1 MIIMTTALEV
11 KNINKKYKNKVVL
24 NDINFSIQ
32 SGEIVALIGKNGAG
46 KSTLINIITKL
57 IQQDS
62 GQSKIFEKEKF
73 DRNLIGVMM
82 QENISLD
89 RITVKEIIKLTRT
102 YYRNPMSYQAILALS
117 ELQNYTNHPMDKLSG
132 GQKRKLQFALT
143 LAGNPD
149 LIFLDEPTVGM
160 DAESRTKFWE
170 RIDELKK
177 QGKTFLITS
186 HYLEE
191 LEKVANRFIFLHNQR
206 IIFDGSLAEMGKQL
220 KKVQVTFNSELIKDI
235 FNKLPAVL
243 RVSELN
249 HHYTLITSDVNSLI
263 TQLVP
268 YLSAIDNLEI
278 RQQNLDTLMDS
289 LIRNEE

>member
-1 MIIMTTALEV
+1 MTTALEV
-11 KNINKKYKNKVVL
+11 KNINKKYKNKIVL

-249 HHYTLITSDVNSLI
+249 YHYTLVTSDVNSLI

>member
-1 MIIMTTALEV
+1 MTTALKV

-160 DAESRTKFWE
+160 DAESRTKFWKH
-170 RIDELKK
+170 IDELKK

-191 LEKVANRFIFLHNQR
+191 LEKVANRFIFLHNQK
-206 IIFDGSLAEMGKQL
+206 IIFDGSLNEMGKQL
-220 KKVQVTFNSELIKDI
+220 KKVQVTFNSELIEDI

-249 HHYTLITSDVNSLI
+249 HHYTLITSDVNRLI

>member
-1 MIIMTTALEV
+1 MTTALEV

-73 DRNLIGVMM
+73 DKNLIGVMM

-160 DAESRTKFWE
+160 DVESRTKFWKHV
-170 RIDELKK
+170 DELKK

-191 LEKVANRFIFLHNQR
+191 LEKVANRFIFLHNQK
-206 IIFDGSLAEMGKQL
+206 IIFDGSLNEMGKQL
-220 KKVQVTFNSELIKDI
+220 KKVQVTFNSELIEDI

-249 HHYTLITSDVNSLI
+249 HHYTLITSDVNRLI

>member
-1 MIIMTTALEV
+1 MTTALEV
-11 KNINKKYKNKVVL
+11 KNINKKYKDKVVL

-117 ELQNYTNHPMDKLSG
+117 ELQNYTKHPMDKLSG

>member
-1 MIIMTTALEV
+1 MTTALEV
-11 KNINKKYKNKVVL
+11 RNINKKYKNKVIL

-46 KSTLINIITKL
+46 KSTLVNIITKL

-62 GQSKIFEKEKF
+62 GQSKILEKEKF

-102 YYRNPMSYQAILALS
+102 YYRNSMSYQAILALS

-160 DAESRTKFWE
+160 DAESRTKFWKH
-170 RIDELKK
+170 IDELKK

-191 LEKVANRFIFLHNQR
+191 LEKVANRFIFLHNQK
-206 IIFDGSLAEMGKQL
+206 IIFDGSLNEMGKQL
-220 KKVQVTFNSELIKDI
+220 KKVQVTFNSELIEDI

>member
-1 MIIMTTALEV
+1 MTTALEV
-11 KNINKKYKNKVVL
+11 KHINKKYKNKVVL

-160 DAESRTKFWE
+160 DAESRTKFWKH
-170 RIDELKK
+170 IDELKK

-191 LEKVANRFIFLHNQR
+191 LEKVANRFIFLHNQK
-206 IIFDGSLAEMGKQL
+206 IIFDGSLTEMGKQL
-220 KKVQVTFNSELIKDI
+220 KKVQVTFNSELIEDI

-249 HHYTLITSDVNSLI
+249 HHYTLVTSDVNSLI

>member
-1 MIIMTTALEV
+1 MTTALEV

-143 LAGNPD
+143 LAGNPN

-191 LEKVANRFIFLHNQR
+191 LEKVANRFIFLHNQK
-206 IIFDGSLAEMGKQL
+206 IIFDGSLNEMGKQL
-220 KKVQVTFNSELIKDI
+220 KMVQVTFNSELIEDI

-249 HHYTLITSDVNSLI
+249 HHYTLVTSDVNSLI

>member
-1 MIIMTTALEV
+1 MTTALEV

-73 DRNLIGVMM
+73 DKNLIGVMM

-160 DAESRTKFWE
+160 DAESRTKFWKHV
-170 RIDELKK
+170 DELKK

-186 HYLEE
+186 HYLEG
-191 LEKVANRFIFLHNQR
+191 LEKVANRFIFLHNQK
-206 IIFDGSLAEMGKQL
+206 IIFDGSLNEMGKQL
-220 KKVQVTFNSELIKDI
+220 KKVQVTFNSELIEDI

-249 HHYTLITSDVNSLI
+249 HHYTLITSDVNRLI

>member
-1 MIIMTTALEV
+1 MTTALEV
-11 KNINKKYKNKVVL
+11 KNINKKYKNKGVL

-102 YYRNPMSYQAILALS
+102 YYRNPMSYQVILALS

-160 DAESRTKFWE
+160 DAESRTKFWKHV
-170 RIDELKK
+170 DELKK

-191 LEKVANRFIFLHNQR
+191 LEKVANRFIFLHNQK
-206 IIFDGSLAEMGKQL
+206 IIFDGSLNEMGKQL
-220 KKVQVTFNSELIKDI
+220 KMVQVTFNSELIEDI

-249 HHYTLITSDVNSLI
+249 HHYTLVTSDVNSLI

>member
-1 MIIMTTALEV
+1 MTTALEV

-102 YYRNPMSYQAILALS
+102 YYRNPMSYQAILSLS

-132 GQKRKLQFALT
+132 GQKRKLQFALA

-160 DAESRTKFWE
+160 DAESRTKFWKH
-170 RIDELKK
+170 IDELKK

-191 LEKVANRFIFLHNQR
+191 LEKVANRFIFLHNQK
-206 IIFDGSLAEMGKQL
+206 IIFDGSLNEMGKQL
-220 KKVQVTFNSELIKDI
+220 KKVQVTFNSELIEDI

>member
-1 MIIMTTALEV
+1 MTTALEV
-11 KNINKKYKNKVVL
+11 KHINKKYKNKVVL

-160 DAESRTKFWE
+160 DAESRTKFWKH
-170 RIDELKK
+170 IDELKK

-191 LEKVANRFIFLHNQR
+191 LEKVANRFIFLHNQK
-206 IIFDGSLAEMGKQL
+206 IIFDGSLTEMGKQL
-220 KKVQVTFNSELIKDI
+220 KKVQVTFNSELINDI

>member
-1 MIIMTTALEV
+1 MTTALEV

-62 GQSKIFEKEKF
+62 GQSKILEKEKF

-102 YYRNPMSYQAILALS
+102 YYRNPMSYQVILALS

-160 DAESRTKFWE
+160 DVESRTKFWKH
-170 RIDELKK
+170 IDELKK

-191 LEKVANRFIFLHNQR
+191 LEKVANRFIFLHNQK
-206 IIFDGSLAEMGKQL
+206 IIFDGSLNEMGKQL
-220 KKVQVTFNSELIKDI
+220 KMVQVTFNSELIEDI

-249 HHYTLITSDVNSLI
+249 HHYTLVTSDVNSLI

>member
-1 MIIMTTALEV
+1 MTTALEV

-32 SGEIVALIGKNGAG
+32 SGEIVALIGKNGTG

-102 YYRNPMSYQAILALS
+102 YYRNPMSYQVILALS

-160 DAESRTKFWE
+160 DAESRTKFWKH
-170 RIDELKK
+170 IDELKK

-191 LEKVANRFIFLHNQR
+191 LEKVANRFIFLHNQK
-206 IIFDGSLAEMGKQL
+206 IIFDGSLNEMGKQL
-220 KKVQVTFNSELIKDI
+220 KMVQVTFNSELIEDI

-249 HHYTLITSDVNSLI
+249 HHYTLVTSDVNSLI

>member
-1 MIIMTTALEV
+1 MTTALEV

-117 ELQNYTNHPMDKLSG
+117 KLQNYTNHPMDKLSG

>member
-1 MIIMTTALEV
+1 MTTALEV

-160 DAESRTKFWE
+160 DAESRTKFWKH
-170 RIDELKK
+170 IDELKK

-191 LEKVANRFIFLHNQR
+191 LEKVANRFIFLHNQK
-206 IIFDGSLAEMGKQL
+206 IIFDGSLNEMGKQL
-220 KKVQVTFNSELIKDI
+220 KMVQVTFNSELIKDI

>member
-1 MIIMTTALEV
+1 M
-11 KNINKKYKNKVVL
+11 VL
-24 NDINFSIQ
+24 
-32 SGEIVALIGKNGAG
+32 
-46 KSTLINIITKL
+46 
-57 IQQDS
+57 
-62 GQSKIFEKEKF
+62 
-73 DRNLIGVMM
+73 
-82 QENISLD
+82 ENISLD

>member
-1 MIIMTTALEV
+1 MTTALEV
-11 KNINKKYKNKVVL
+11 KNINKKYKNKIVL

-206 IIFDGSLAEMGKQL
+206 IIFDGSLTEMGKQL

>member
-1 MIIMTTALEV
+1 MTTALEV

-62 GQSKIFEKEKF
+62 GQSKILEKEKF

-102 YYRNPMSYQAILALS
+102 YYRNPMSYQVILALS
-117 ELQNYTNHPMDKLSG
+117 ELQNYTNHPMDKLSE

-160 DAESRTKFWE
+160 DAESRTKFWKH
-170 RIDELKK
+170 IDELKK

-191 LEKVANRFIFLHNQR
+191 LEKVANRFIFLHNQK
-206 IIFDGSLAEMGKQL
+206 IIFDGSLNEMGKQL
-220 KKVQVTFNSELIKDI
+220 KMVQVTFNSELIEDI

-249 HHYTLITSDVNSLI
+249 HHYTLVTSDVNSLI

>member
-1 MIIMTTALEV
+1 MTTALGV

-220 KKVQVTFNSELIKDI
+220 KKVQVTFNSELIEDI

-249 HHYTLITSDVNSLI
+249 HHYTLVTSDVNSLI

-268 YLSAIDNLEI
+268 YLSAINNLEI
-278 RQQNLDTLMDS
+278 KQQNLDTLMDS

>member
-1 MIIMTTALEV
+1 MTTALEV

-117 ELQNYTNHPMDKLSG
+117 ELQNYINHPMDKLSG

-160 DAESRTKFWE
+160 DADSRTKFWKH
-170 RIDELKK
+170 IDELKK

-191 LEKVANRFIFLHNQR
+191 LEKVANRFIFLHNQK
-206 IIFDGSLAEMGKQL
+206 IIFDGSLNEMGKQL
-220 KKVQVTFNSELIKDI
+220 KMVQVTFNSELIEDI

>member
-1 MIIMTTALEV
+1 MTTALEV

-73 DRNLIGVMM
+73 DKNLIGVMM

-102 YYRNPMSYQAILALS
+102 YYRNPMSYQAILAIS

-160 DAESRTKFWE
+160 DAESRTKFWKHV
-170 RIDELKK
+170 DELKK

-191 LEKVANRFIFLHNQR
+191 LEKVANRFIFLHNQK
-206 IIFDGSLAEMGKQL
+206 IIFDGSLNEMGKQL
-220 KKVQVTFNSELIKDI
+220 KKVQVTFNSELIEDI

-249 HHYTLITSDVNSLI
+249 HHYTLITSDVNRLI

>member
-1 MIIMTTALEV
+1 MTTALEV

-191 LEKVANRFIFLHNQR
+191 LEKVANRFIFLHNQK
-206 IIFDGSLAEMGKQL
+206 IIFDGSLTEMGKQL
-220 KKVQVTFNSELIKDI
+220 KKVQVTFNSELIEDI

>member
-1 MIIMTTALEV
+1 MTTALEV
-11 KNINKKYKNKVVL
+11 KHINKKYKNKVVL

>member
-1 MIIMTTALEV
+1 MTTALEV
-11 KNINKKYKNKVVL
+11 RNINKKYKNKVIL

-102 YYRNPMSYQAILALS
+102 YYHNPMSYQAILALS

-160 DAESRTKFWE
+160 DVESRTKFWE

-191 LEKVANRFIFLHNQR
+191 LEKVANRLIFLHNQR

>member
-1 MIIMTTALEV
+1 MTTALEV

-143 LAGNPD
+143 LAGNSD

-191 LEKVANRFIFLHNQR
+191 LEKVANRFIFLHNQK
-206 IIFDGSLAEMGKQL
+206 IIFDGSLNEMGKQL
-220 KKVQVTFNSELIKDI
+220 KMVQVTFNSELIEDI

-278 RQQNLDTLMDS
+278 KQQNLDTLMDS

>member
-1 MIIMTTALEV
+1 MTTALEV

-206 IIFDGSLAEMGKQL
+206 IIFDGSLTEMGKQL

-249 HHYTLITSDVNSLI
+249 HHYTLITSNVNSLI

>member
-1 MIIMTTALEV
+1 MTTALEV
-11 KNINKKYKNKVVL
+11 RNINKKYKNKVIL

-191 LEKVANRFIFLHNQR
+191 LEKVTNRFIFLHNQR

-220 KKVQVTFNSELIKDI
+220 KKGQITFNSELIKDI

>member
-1 MIIMTTALEV
+1 MTTALEV
-11 KNINKKYKNKVVL
+11 RNINKKYKNKVIL

-170 RIDELKK
+170 RIDKLKK

>member
-1 MIIMTTALEV
+1 MTTALEV
-11 KNINKKYKNKVVL
+11 KHINKKYKNKVVL

-170 RIDELKK
+170 HIDELKK

-191 LEKVANRFIFLHNQR
+191 LEKVANRFIFLHNQK
-206 IIFDGSLAEMGKQL
+206 IIFDGSLTEMGKQL
-220 KKVQVTFNSELIKDI
+220 KRVQVAFNSELIEDI

>member
-1 MIIMTTALEV
+1 MTTALEV
-11 KNINKKYKNKVVL
+11 KHINKKYKNKVVL

-46 KSTLINIITKL
+46 KSTLVNIITKL

-102 YYRNPMSYQAILALS
+102 YYRNPMSYQAILDLS

-160 DAESRTKFWE
+160 DAESRTKFWKH
-170 RIDELKK
+170 IDKLKK

-191 LEKVANRFIFLHNQR
+191 LEKVANRFIFFHNQK
-206 IIFDGSLAEMGKQL
+206 IIFDGSLNEMGKQL
-220 KKVQVTFNSELIKDI
+220 KKVQVTFYSELIKDI

>member
-1 MIIMTTALEV
+1 MTTALEV

-62 GQSKIFEKEKF
+62 GQSKILEKEKF

-102 YYRNPMSYQAILALS
+102 YYRNPMSYQVILALS

-160 DAESRTKFWE
+160 DAESRTKFWKH
-170 RIDELKK
+170 IDELKK

-191 LEKVANRFIFLHNQR
+191 LEKVANRFIFLHNQK
-206 IIFDGSLAEMGKQL
+206 IIFDGSLNEMGKQL
-220 KKVQVTFNSELIKDI
+220 KMVQVTFNSKLIENI

-249 HHYTLITSDVNSLI
+249 HHYTLVTSDVNSLI

>member
-1 MIIMTTALEV
+1 MTTALEV

-62 GQSKIFEKEKF
+62 GQSKIFEKEEF

-89 RITVKEIIKLTRT
+89 RITVKEIIKLIRT

-160 DAESRTKFWE
+160 DAESRTKFWKH
-170 RIDELKK
+170 IDELKK

-191 LEKVANRFIFLHNQR
+191 LEKVANRFIFLHNQK
-206 IIFDGSLAEMGKQL
+206 IIFDGSLNEMGKQL
-220 KKVQVTFNSELIKDI
+220 KKVQVTFNSELIEDI

>member
-1 MIIMTTALEV
+1 MPILEV
-11 KNINKKYKNKVVL
+11 KHINKKYKNKVVL

-160 DAESRTKFWE
+160 DAESRTKFWKH
-170 RIDELKK
+170 IDELKK

-191 LEKVANRFIFLHNQR
+191 LEKVANRFIFLHNQK
-206 IIFDGSLAEMGKQL
+206 IIFDGSLTEMGKQL
-220 KKVQVTFNSELIKDI
+220 KRVQVAFNSELIEDI

>member
-1 MIIMTTALEV
+1 MTTALEV

-73 DRNLIGVMM
+73 DKNLIGVMM

-160 DAESRTKFWE
+160 DAESRTKFWKHV
-170 RIDELKK
+170 DELKK

-191 LEKVANRFIFLHNQR
+191 LEKVANRFIFLHNQK
-206 IIFDGSLAEMGKQL
+206 IFYGSLNEMGKQL
-220 KKVQVTFNSELIKDI
+220 RKVQVTFNSELIEDI

-249 HHYTLITSDVNSLI
+249 HHYTLITSDVNRLI

>member
-1 MIIMTTALEV
+1 MTTALEV

-73 DRNLIGVMM
+73 DKNLIGVMM

-160 DAESRTKFWE
+160 DAESRTKFWKHV
-170 RIDELKK
+170 DELKK

-191 LEKVANRFIFLHNQR
+191 LEKVANRFIFLHNQK
-206 IIFDGSLAEMGKQL
+206 IIFDGSLNEMGKQL
-220 KKVQVTFNSELIKDI
+220 KKVQVTFNSELIEDI

>member
-1 MIIMTTALEV
+1 MTTALEV

-32 SGEIVALIGKNGAG
+32 SGEIVALIGKNSAG

>member
-1 MIIMTTALEV
+1 MTTALEV
-11 KNINKKYKNKVVL
+11 RNINKKYKNKVIL

-46 KSTLINIITKL
+46 KSTLVNIITKL

-117 ELQNYTNHPMDKLSG
+117 ELQNYINHPMDKLSG

-170 RIDELKK
+170 RIDKLKK

-191 LEKVANRFIFLHNQR
+191 LEKVANRFIFLHNQK
-206 IIFDGSLAEMGKQL
+206 IIFDGSLNEMGKQL
-220 KKVQVTFNSELIKDI
+220 KKVQVTFNSELIEDI

>member
-1 MIIMTTALEV
+1 MTTALEV

-117 ELQNYTNHPMDKLSG
+117 ELQNYTKHPMDKLSG

-249 HHYTLITSDVNSLI
+249 YHYTLITSDVNSLI

>member
-1 MIIMTTALEV
+1 MTTALGV

-191 LEKVANRFIFLHNQR
+191 LEKVANRFIFLHNQK
-206 IIFDGSLAEMGKQL
+206 IIFDGSLNEMGKQL
-220 KKVQVTFNSELIKDI
+220 KMVQVTFNSELIKDI